1 MTTSARSARLV
12 SGLAVVA
19 VSVAAM
25 ATVASS
31 WVDRH
36 GDAAVAAARAQRP
49 AADEPVNVVKAPPL
63 ADASQ
68 HPASCRDCPS
78 PRPMESRL

>member
-36 GDAAVAAARAQRP
+36 ADAAALHAQRP
-49 AADEPVNVVKAPPL
+49 AADEPVNVVKAPPM
-63 ADASQ
+63 ADVRQ
-68 HPASCRDCPS
+68 LPANCRDCPQ
-78 PRPMESRL
+78 PRPMENRL

>member
-12 SGLAVVA
+12 PGLAAVA

-36 GDAAVAAARAQRP
+36 ADAAAAAAHAQRP
-49 AADEPVNVVKAPPL
+49 AADEPVKVVKAPPL
-63 ADASQ
+63 APVQQ
-68 HPASCRDCPS
+68 HPASCRDCTVQP
-78 PRPMESRL
+78 PREHRL